1 LALDG
6 CVVRWDRGRVPAL
19 TLRPAPFDRVAVLRA
34 LPAVVVAVAGGAWL
48 ALFAVLLGGADLTPG
63 VVVWVA
69 VAGACACLGG
79 LVAGSGGGVLPA
91 GLLLVAAAAAA
102 VLAAGTTRADTAP
115 AARALDLAPPRTH
128 ASPPTHTSAQA
139 PASSQPRPSAV
150 PGAARIVRAYYASL
164 DAGRFARAWARLSPA
179 VRARFGGYD
188 AWRIGYSTTLGHHVD
203 AVQTHPGGTV
213 RVTLS
218 ATDRTPCGGTTTRQF
233 AVTWQLHDGRATAL
247 SATKLAGQDP
257 AAAC

>member
-6 CVVRWDRGRVPAL
+6 CAVRWDRGRVPAL
-19 TLRPAPFDRVAVLRA
+19 TLRPAPIDRVAVLRA
-34 LPAVVVAVAGGAWL
+34 LPVVVVAVAGGAWL
-48 ALFAVLLGGADLTPG
+48 ALFVVVLGGADLTPA

-79 LVAGSGGGVLPA
+79 LVAGSGGGVVPA

-102 VLAAGTTRADTAP
+102 MLAAGTTRADPAP
-115 AARALDLAPPRTH
+115 AARALDLAPRV
-128 ASPPTHTSAQA
+128 AAPPTRTPRA
-139 PASSQPRPSAV
+139 PASSQPRASAV
-150 PGAARIVRAYYASL
+150 PRAAQIVRAYYAAL
-164 DAGRFARAWARLSPA
+164 DAGQFPRAWARLSPA

-188 AWRIGYSTTLGHHVD
+188 AWRAGYATTLGHQVD
-203 AVQTHPGGTV
+203 AVQRQPGGTV

-247 SATKLAGQDP
+247 SATKLAGHDP